1 MMSLSKILTPK
12 GPMRSAAQSRGAA
25 ARLHGGGVRRIAC
38 SLAALLLPAL
48 LPAQGDL
55 ASAVEGLQKRY
66 ATVTSLRAEFQQHYR
81 GPGIDQ
87 KESGTVFLKKPGL
100 MRWEY
105 RDPEIKL
112 FVADGRD
119 TYLYVPAD
127 RQVQVRRVTPA
138 DLNSTPLQFL
148 LGRGDIRESFDA
160 AWEPGT
166 GAGGALLFRLTP
178 RSADTD
184 YAYVVIECDTSRH
197 DIRRM
202 VIHER
207 TGATSEFVLSKVAT
221 NVRMERSQF
230 EFKIPEGV
238 EVVRIDEK

>member
-1 MMSLSKILTPK
+1 MIGMNENFIPK
-12 GPMRSAAQSRGAA
+12 GRMRSPVRPRCAA
-25 ARLHGGGVRRIAC
+25 ARFHGRVVWRFAC
-38 SLAALLLPAL
+38 GLAALLLPPVL
-48 LPAQGDL
+48 SAQGDL
-55 ASAVEGLQKRY
+55 ASVMERLQQRY
-66 ATVTSLRAEFQQHYR
+66 AAVTSLRAEFQQIYH

-119 TYLYVPAD
+119 TYLYIPAD
-127 RQVQVRRVTPA
+127 RQVLVRRVTAA

-148 LGRGDIRESFDA
+148 LGRGDIRENFDP
-160 AWEPGT
+160 AWAPGT
-166 GAGGALLFRLTP
+166 GTGGALLFRLTP

-184 YAYVVIECDTSRH
+184 YAYVVIECDSDQY

-221 NVRMERSQF
+221 NVKMDRSQF
-230 EFKIPEGV
+230 QFKIPKGV